1 MGTSSR
7 RATIALLLACI
18 CALPACGSS
27 DEPPPQE
34 APAPLLR
41 YQPGLRLDPDRSPR
55 AREGTL
61 RVSRIGY
68 RSVDGDRVPALLAV
82 PTHARPLGCV
92 IIQGGLSTPKEATA
106 DLRQALAVARL
117 ASFTIDPRN
126 VGERGSAEELEAA
139 VSSPEGLRALLVAT
153 VVELRLGVD
162 YLSRR
167 RICRD
172 NIAFMGS
179 GFGAVAGAILAAQD
193 RRIKSALLSSVGAT
207 FEQALLARPLAAERG
222 VPNLPNYV
230 PTATADPA
238 ALDHA
243 VDVLSPYD
251 TKRWIGRIAPRP
263 VMVMNGR
270 FDPTVLPGDAM
281 ELVGAARRPKT
292 LLYYDGGP
300 DPFAEGPARD
310 LNLLRAG
317 RFLVQTMDLP
327 FPTS

>member
-7 RATIALLLACI
+7 RATIAVLLACI
-18 CALPACGSS
+18 CGLAACGGSS
-27 DEPPPQE
+27 EPPPQE
-34 APAPLLR
+34 VSAPLLR
-41 YQPGLRLDPDRSPR
+41 YERGVRLDPDRSPR

-61 RVSRIGY
+61 RVSRISY

-92 IIQGGLSTPKEATA
+92 IVQGGLTTPKEATA

-117 ASFTIDPRN
+117 ASFTIDPRD
-126 VGERGSAEELEAA
+126 VGERGSPEELAA
-139 VSSPEGLRALLVAT
+139 AISSPEGLRALLVAT

-179 GFGAVAGAILAAQD
+179 AFGSMAGVILTAQD

-207 FEQALLARPLAAERG
+207 FEQALLARPLAAER

-238 ALDHA
+238 ALEHA

-251 TKRWIGRIAPRP
+251 SKRWIGRIAPRP
-263 VMVMNGR
+263 VMLMNGR

-281 ELVGAARRPKT
+281 ELVAAARRPKT

-317 RFLVQTMDLP
+317 RFLVETMDLP

>member
-18 CALPACGSS
+18 CALPACGGS

-41 YQPGLRLDPDRSPR
+41 YEPGQRLDPDRSPR

-68 RSVDGDRVPALLAV
+68 RSVDGDRVRALLAV

-92 IIQGGLSTPKEATA
+92 IIQGGLNTPKEATA

-139 VSSPEGLRALLVAT
+139 ISSPEGLRALLVAT

-162 YLSRR
+162 YLRR
-167 RICRD
+167 RDVCRD

-179 GFGAVAGAILAAQD
+179 GFGATAGAILTAQD

-207 FEQALLARPLAAERG
+207 FEQALIARPLAAER

-230 PTATADPA
+230 PAATADPA

-263 VMVMNGR
+263 VMLMNGR

-317 RFLVQTMDLP
+317 RFLVETMDLP